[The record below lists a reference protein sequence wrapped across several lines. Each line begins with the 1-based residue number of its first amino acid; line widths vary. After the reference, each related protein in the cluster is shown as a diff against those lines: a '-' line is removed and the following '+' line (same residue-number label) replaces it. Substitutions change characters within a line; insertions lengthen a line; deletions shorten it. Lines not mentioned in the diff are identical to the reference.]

1 VRVGMVSTFPPTR
14 CGIASFAFSLLEA
27 LSSSDPALDL
37 EVVRLLPDS
46 AQRVARGAVVMEID
60 PNCSV
65 SLRAAGR
72 HLSRSDVAILQH
84 EFGIYGANEG
94 EKVLDLVSSIAT
106 PRIVVLHTVLPQP
119 TRHQASIIRA
129 LAGEANLVVLCHS
142 AARLLERGYSL
153 SRENVTVIP
162 HGAQWSAQPANT
174 QPRRRLITW
183 GLLGPGKGLERSLA
197 AVARLRDVDP
207 PIEYQIVGRTH
218 PSVVASSGYRYR
230 TMLEN
235 MVTELEIN
243 DVVHFV
249 DRYVADAELF
259 DLVRRSDIVIA
270 PYDNDHQVSS
280 GVIAEAIGLA
290 RPVVAT
296 RFPYSEEMLGSGAGV
311 IVDHDEEAIADSVRR
326 LLEDPI
332 AYRAATR
339 TAKEMSAELSWARV
353 AAQHSR
359 LIRSL
364 STALATA

>member
-1 VRVGMVSTFPPTR
+1 MVSTFPPTR
-14 CGIASFAFSLLEA
+14 CGIARFAFSLVNA
-27 LSSSDPALDL
+27 LSSNDPSLNLD
-37 EVVRLLPDS
+37 VVRLLPDS
-46 AQRVARGAVVMEID
+46 AQRVSRGAVVMEID
-60 PNCSV
+60 PNSSV

-94 EKVLDLVSSIAT
+94 ENVVDLVSSIAT

-129 LAGEANLVVLCHS
+129 LAAEAKLVVLCHS
-142 AARLLERGYSL
+142 AAGLLEKRYSL
-153 SRENVTVIP
+153 SPDNVTVIP
-162 HGAQWSAQPANT
+162 HGAQWSAQPANR

-197 AVARLRDVDP
+197 AIARLRDVDP
-207 PIEYQIVGRTH
+207 PVEYQIVGRTH

-230 TMLEN
+230 MMLEG
-235 MVTELEIN
+235 MVTELGISG
-243 DVVHFV
+243 VVDFV
-249 DRYVADAELF
+249 DRYVADVELF

-280 GVIAEAIGLA
+280 GVVTEAIGLA

-326 LLEDPI
+326 LIEDPI
-332 AYRAATR
+332 AYRAAT
-339 TAKEMSAELSWARV
+339 TAAQKMSAELSWARV
-353 AAQHSR
+353 AAQHSL
-359 LIRSL
+359 LIRSV